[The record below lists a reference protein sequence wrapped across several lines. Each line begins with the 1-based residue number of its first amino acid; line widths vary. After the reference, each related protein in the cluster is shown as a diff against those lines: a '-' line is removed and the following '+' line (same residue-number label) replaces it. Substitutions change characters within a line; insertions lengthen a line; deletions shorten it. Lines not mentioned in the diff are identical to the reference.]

1 MAQATSGEKEI
12 TIEGQ
17 KYRLRTQVVYQNGL
31 GVTGTLSTTAPI
43 RYVVQYKPL
52 PSPLNPVPDWSNLG
66 ERDTNDTNNWIF
78 TPIAGGGFKKA
89 LSAKGSNSLTTSL
102 DDATSNAL
110 SKSAKVTKQQANL
123 ILQVAPNV
131 APTVPAPQPTP
142 TPASGTTQQ
151 TPTSDP
157 TITTKD
163 LPEQIKGI
171 GRKWNNET
179 YYYPTSIQTNGQ
191 DFIKFNIIQYQ
202 ASKINEKNS
211 TSIQEKNYTT
221 TTSLATIILPI
232 QPSITDRNIVEWQ
245 NNSLS
250 PVDLALYSLS
260 STAMTGDI
268 NDINS
273 ILSKLGDTVTKDE
286 NVKKAITLYLKQKAL
301 NVEGLLSRFGGAIVN
316 PNLELLFQG
325 PQLRPFDFTFRLS
338 PRDKDEATE
347 VRKIIRAFKEAMA
360 PQVSNGNLFLA
371 APNVFNISYHTKGK
385 DNEET
390 LHPSLNKIKTC
401 ALQSCNVDYT
411 PDGSYMTFNDEKRT
425 MTSYNLTLQF
435 VELEPVTSKDYAE
448 PYDEIGY

>member
-1 MAQATSGEKEI
+1 MGLQYTSYPIK
-12 TIEGQ
+12 TS
-17 KYRLRTQVVYQNGL
+17 
-31 GVTGTLSTTAPI
+31 TGTAIVKTAINPDNPAEPPFIVDKNNIPIYYWNVTNNKWIPPEDRTGNNLLPSNGGFSSTENYGSLLTQNEKIFTDNTTRVINKLPDDKKKSFKESNS
-43 RYVVQYKPL
+43 YKPYT
-52 PSPLNPVPDWSNLG
+52 SFA
-66 ERDTNDTNNWIF
+66 ER
-78 TPIAGGGFKKA
+78 
-89 LSAKGSNSLTTSL
+89 
-102 DDATSNAL
+102 
-110 SKSAKVTKQQANL
+110 SK
-123 ILQVAPNV
+123 
-131 APTVPAPQPTP
+131 
-142 TPASGTTQQ
+142 QQ
-151 TPTSDP
+151 TPTP
-157 TITTKD
+157 TSGTPAPAPEQITTKD

-202 ASKINEKNS
+202 TSKIDKKNS
-211 TSIQEKNYTT
+211 TSFEKKYTT
-221 TTSLATIILPI
+221 VDSLATIILPI
-232 QPSITDRNIVEWQ
+232 QPSITDRNLVEWG
-245 NNSLS
+245 NNELN
-250 PVDLALYSLS
+250 PVELAGYSLS
-260 STAMTGDI
+260 SAGTSGDI

-301 NVEGLLSRFGGAIVN
+301 NVQGLLSRFGGAIVN
-316 PNLELLFQG
+316 PNLELIFQG

-338 PRDKDEATE
+338 PRDKDEARD
-347 VRKIIRAFKEAMA
+347 VRSIIRAFKEAMA

-385 DNEET
+385 NNEET

-435 VELEPVTSKDYAE
+435 MELEPVTSKDYTDIKI
-448 PYDEIGY
+448 DEIGY